1 MFHDVMYTRFHR
13 LDDGELESWD
23 LYITPID
30 WHFRSG
36 DNLHSVLDV
45 NPTFERLFEPFTISP
60 GVVLPPGDY
69 RFTRFA
75 GSFASATRRR
85 VSVNVSFRWGSYWSG
100 DAEVVGLAA
109 TYRVPPNFSIGV
121 NTNQTF
127 ARLPQGDFTA
137 RIHTLNTSFSAS
149 PTLSFFTLVQYDNR
163 SRNLGWQSRARWTIT
178 PGSDLFASFQQ
189 GWIREDA
196 AGDRRFAAQD
206 RKTSVKL
213 QYSLRF

>member
-1 MFHDVMYTRFHR
+1 MYTRFYR
-13 LDDGELESWD
+13 LEDGALESWD

-36 DNLHSVLDV
+36 DNLHSVFDV
-45 NPTFERLFEPFTISP
+45 NPIFERLFEPFQISP

-75 GSFASATRRR
+75 SSFASATRRR
-85 VSVNVSFRWGSYWSG
+85 VSLNLSFRWGSYWSG
-100 DAEVVGLAA
+100 DAEIVGMTV
-109 TYRVPPNFSIGV
+109 TYRLPPNFQIGV

-127 ARLPQGDFTA
+127 ARLPEGDFTA
-137 RIHTLNTSFSAS
+137 RIHQLNTSFSAS

-163 SRNLGWQSRARWTIT
+163 SRNLGWQSRARWSFQ

-189 GWIREDA
+189 GWVHEEEV
-196 AGDRRFAAQD
+196 GERRFVTLD

-213 QYSLRF
+213 QYALRF